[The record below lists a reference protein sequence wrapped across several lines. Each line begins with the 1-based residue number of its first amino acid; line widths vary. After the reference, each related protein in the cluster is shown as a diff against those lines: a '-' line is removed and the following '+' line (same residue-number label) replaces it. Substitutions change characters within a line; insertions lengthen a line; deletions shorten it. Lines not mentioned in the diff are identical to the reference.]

1 MERPSPLIIDCH
13 THVGNILK
21 LLGGKQVHDEMIR
34 AFNLMEEDAPWYK
47 IFDYGYWRALKQY
60 RPKQELGV
68 IGSYIRDQWMI
79 RSEHRRVRAA
89 TFKNLADV
97 MAANGVG
104 YACVLPVPPNVLL
117 DDIKGENYP
126 NILRFGS
133 VDFDSETR
141 IEEAIEDAL
150 SKGARGLKLH
160 PILQRIRLT
169 DPRVLIAVE
178 KFGKSRYP
186 VMLHVGENSYYHGTN
201 PDREMPGLGGNI
213 DDVEDLVKKF
223 PNVNFIIGHAGLGQV
238 DQVIKKLSR
247 YSNVYVDVS
256 FQSPEGIMILIEKF
270 GPKRVLFGSDWPFGD
285 IRTMI
290 KNVEE
295 ACGRD
300 EENKILIFS
309 RNTADLVGLELPQAE
324 AA

>member
-1 MERPSPLIIDCH
+1 
-13 THVGNILK
+13 
-21 LLGGKQVHDEMIR
+21 
-34 AFNLMEEDAPWYK
+34 
-47 IFDYGYWRALKQY
+47 
-60 RPKQELGV
+60 
-68 IGSYIRDQWMI
+68 
-79 RSEHRRVRAA
+79 
-89 TFKNLADV
+89 
-97 MAANGVG
+97 
-104 YACVLPVPPNVLL
+104 
-117 DDIKGENYP
+117 
-126 NILRFGS
+126 
-133 VDFDSETR
+133 
-141 IEEAIEDAL
+141 
-150 SKGARGLKLH
+150 
-160 PILQRIRLT
+160 
-169 DPRVLIAVE
+169 
-178 KFGKSRYP
+178 
-186 VMLHVGENSYYHGTN
+186 
-201 PDREMPGLGGNI
+201 MPGLGGNI